1 MSTRASCKVRVVV
14 ADDQDLVRDGLTMI
28 LDAQPDMEVVGTARD
43 GVEAVDLVRRLVPDV
58 VLMDIRMPRLD
69 GVEATRRLVSAGS
82 PSRVLVLTTYDLDE
96 YVTEALR
103 VGASGFLLKDAPRHK
118 LLAAVRAAMDGDTVL
133 APSVTRRV
141 LEAYVSRRPG
151 APDRRLARL
160 TARETEVLRLVAEGL
175 SNAEIAE
182 RLVLSVT
189 TVKSHVARL
198 LAKLE
203 LRDRVQAVVL
213 AYESGLAGSVQR

>member
-1 MSTRASCKVRVVV
+1 MTPVRVVV
-14 ADDQDLVRDGLTMI
+14 ADDQELVRDGLTMI
-28 LDAQPDMEVVGTARD
+28 LDTQPDMEVVGTATD
-43 GVEAVDLVRRLVPDV
+43 GVEAVDVVRRLAPDV

-69 GVEATRRLVSAGS
+69 GVAATRRLVATGA
-82 PSRVLVLTTYDLDE
+82 PSRILVLTTYDLDE
-96 YVTEALR
+96 YVTDALR
-103 VGASGFLLKDAPRHK
+103 AGASGFLLKDAPRHK
-118 LLAAVRAAMDGDTVL
+118 LLAAVRAAVDGDTVL

-141 LEAYVSRRPG
+141 LDAYVSRRPG
-151 APDRRLARL
+151 GPDRRLARL
-160 TARETEVLRLVAEGL
+160 TAREAEVLQLVAQGL

-213 AYESGLAGSVQR
+213 AYESGLAGPAQR

>member
-1 MSTRASCKVRVVV
+1 VV

-28 LDAQPDMEVVGTARD
+28 LDAQPDMQVVGTATD
-43 GVEAVDLVRRLVPDV
+43 GVEAVHEVRRLTPDV

-69 GVEATRRLVSAGS
+69 GVAATRRLAAEGS
-82 PSRVLVLTTYDLDE
+82 PSRILVLTTYDLDE
-96 YVTEALR
+96 YVTDALR
-103 VGASGFLLKDAPRHK
+103 AGASGFLLKDAPRRR
-118 LLAAVRAAMDGDTVL
+118 LLAAVRAAVDGDTVL

-141 LEAYVSRRPG
+141 LDAYVSRRPG
-151 APDRRLARL
+151 GPDHRLARL
-160 TARETEVLRLVAEGL
+160 TARETEVLRLVAQGL

-189 TVKSHVARL
+189 TVKSHVARM

-213 AYESGLAGSVQR
+213 AYESGLAGPDQR